1 MVTDISIKR
10 LLEMANG
17 DTEGSF
23 LVLVTADGIYFK
35 HMTKEAIDEVKLAM
49 PSDKEANA

>member
-1 MVTDISIKR
+1 MVADIPIKR
-10 LLEMANG
+10 LLEIANG

-35 HMTKEAIDEVKLAM
+35 HMTKEAIDEAKLAM